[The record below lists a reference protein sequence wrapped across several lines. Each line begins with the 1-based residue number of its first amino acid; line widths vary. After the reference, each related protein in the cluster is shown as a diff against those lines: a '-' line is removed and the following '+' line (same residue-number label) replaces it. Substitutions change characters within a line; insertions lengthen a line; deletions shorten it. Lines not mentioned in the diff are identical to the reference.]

1 MSNKFDTYRSI
12 RFKRTYRTL
21 GKMSWWRIVL
31 GLALMCYVLLLSGLV
46 SQLFA
51 SREKFVVAEK
61 LMISPEWMDEYK
73 PETKAFIEA
82 GVLYENGNFNEALEK
97 FNEIKDFEAAE
108 IMISRVNT
116 KLVSEKI
123 NNSEYVE
130 AYDVLK
136 NINFDFLNKDDAELY
151 LSSCGIL
158 YDYFLIQADDEYK
171 FYTESLME
179 MISMYSEIFVFSC
192 LSPPI
197 QSISGYPFPRY
208 R

>member
-46 SQLFA
+46 SLLFA

-97 FNEIKDFEAAE
+97 FNEIKGFEAAE

-179 MISMYSEIFVFSC
+179 MISMYSES
-192 LSPPI
+192 
-197 QSISGYPFPRY
+197 
-208 R
+208 